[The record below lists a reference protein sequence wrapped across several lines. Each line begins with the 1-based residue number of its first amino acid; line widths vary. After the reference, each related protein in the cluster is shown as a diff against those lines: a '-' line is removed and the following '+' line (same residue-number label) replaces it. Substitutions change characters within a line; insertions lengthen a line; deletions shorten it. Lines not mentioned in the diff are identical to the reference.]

1 MNKHLIK
8 LDDIVYECKQHI
20 VYLNHASDKMSLFM
34 PLTLASY
41 QSLTADEVGYID
53 QFLFRFAKLQDTLGQ
68 KLFKQTLI
76 MLGEYTET
84 MPLIDILNKL
94 EKLEIIEL
102 RSKWEDLSKIR
113 NKLTHDYECLPNIA
127 AAIINEVYDNLGL
140 LIIFFERIY
149 NYLIAKGI
157 LTDVAEA

>member
-1 MNKHLIK
+1 MNLEQHK
-8 LDDIVYECKQHI
+8 LDTIIHECKQH
-20 VYLNHASDKMSLFM
+20 VLRLHYASDKMSRFM
-34 PLTLASY
+34 PLTVASY

-53 QFLFRFAKLQDTLGQ
+53 QFFFRFAKLQDTLVQ

-102 RSKWEDLSKIR
+102 RSKWEDLSKTR
-113 NKLTHDYECLPNIA
+113 NKLTHDYECFPNIA
-127 AAIINEVYDNLGL
+127 TAIINEVYDNLGL
-140 LIIFFERIY
+140 LISFFERIC
-149 NYLIAKGI
+149 NYLIAKGV
-157 LTDVAEA
+157 LNDVSEA